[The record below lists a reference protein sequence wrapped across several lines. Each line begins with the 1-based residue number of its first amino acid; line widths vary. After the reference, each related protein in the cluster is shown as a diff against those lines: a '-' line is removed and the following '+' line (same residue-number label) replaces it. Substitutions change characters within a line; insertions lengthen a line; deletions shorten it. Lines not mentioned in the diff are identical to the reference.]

1 MKRKQRL
8 TKAEGLLVD
17 LLYRIQ
23 ESRSRKGF
31 VEVLESEIGPNRS
44 NPIRNAALYLGERG
58 WCFHFPEFGV
68 EHGQDANRAGV

>member
-17 LLYRIQ
+17 LLYRVQ
-23 ESRSRKGF
+23 EFRSCNGF
-31 VEVLESEIGPNRS
+31 IEAQLGECGPIWS